1 MISKLTEIRCN
12 EVDQVKRPLKPG
24 NNPVERSIQLK
35 GPRRS
40 LARQTMNK
48 KIAKGSRI
56 KSPWIR
62 VATEFWRFL
71 KPNRTSKL
79 IKIRA
84 MDHLVDGSMAAA
96 STSYKHDMVD
106 CLVVFFLSFFL
117 SLSLSLACWFC
128 LLHGHASFLVLS
140 WFFYVPQT
148 ASNHLRVDL
157 PSFIDFLLFWA
168 K

>member
-56 KSPWIR
+56 KSSWIR

-117 SLSLSLACWFC
+117 SLSLSRL
-128 LLHGHASFLVLS
+128 LVLFVTRTRVVS
-140 WFFYVPQT
+140 CFVLIF
-148 ASNHLRVDL
+148 LRPPNGL
-157 PSFIDFLLFWA
+157 KSSESRLAEFH
-168 K
+168 